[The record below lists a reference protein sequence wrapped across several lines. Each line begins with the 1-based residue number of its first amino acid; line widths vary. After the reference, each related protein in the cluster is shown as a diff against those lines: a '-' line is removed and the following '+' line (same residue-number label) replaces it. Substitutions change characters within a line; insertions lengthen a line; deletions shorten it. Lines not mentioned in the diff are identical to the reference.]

1 MATADAF
8 DNAYTGPS
16 DQELVMVLQRVASA
30 RAQLMNAE
38 RSSADHRRSQA
49 ESKRID
55 EIEEA
60 HADLLWAQAEMLTS
74 TKNLR
79 KTKRVETAIEHERT
93 TLKRYAYGSFRDYLT
108 ARTST
113 PTADVHLTL
122 ARREYEDAQETWDR
136 LQADMEV
143 ADPTEVV
150 DLTGETPRPIL

>member
-8 DNAYTGPS
+8 DGAYTGPS
-16 DQELVMVLQRVASA
+16 DREVVEVLQRMASA

-38 RSSADHRRSQA
+38 RAAVGHTPSQA
-49 ESKRID
+49 EAERVD

-60 HADLLWAQAEMLTS
+60 HADLLWAQAQMLTS

-79 KTKRVETAIEHERT
+79 KTKAVESAMSREAD
-93 TLKRYAYGSFRDYLT
+93 TLRRHGYGSFRDYLT

-122 ARREYEDAQETWDR
+122 ARREYEEAQATWEQ
-136 LQADMEV
+136 LQAEME
-143 ADPTEVV
+143 AAEPTMVI
-150 DLTGETPRPIL
+150 DLTGDTPRPIS